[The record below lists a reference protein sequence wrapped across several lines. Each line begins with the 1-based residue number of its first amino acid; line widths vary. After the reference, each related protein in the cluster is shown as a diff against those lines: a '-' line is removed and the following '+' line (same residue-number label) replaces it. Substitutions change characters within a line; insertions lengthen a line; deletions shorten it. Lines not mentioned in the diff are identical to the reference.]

1 MQSEKYSKE
10 ESQNLLSRS
19 TSMRF
24 QPNSRASTDHAPGP
38 SSANAAPMVA
48 MKMQAEGSPG
58 RVMMF
63 HSASA
68 ATSEPAS
75 GVHNPA
81 SRSIPIMIATTG
93 SVMNWMDGPPN
104 SLAKPW
110 ITSEAPATRRM
121 SRRPA
126 PGQPGAKVEYRRRNY
141 APDNQSG
148 YRIEESAESLE
159 RGAGK
164 LFRVSWLDDSALY
177 ANHGGVGSVICAQF

>member
-1 MQSEKYSKE
+1 
-10 ESQNLLSRS
+10 
-19 TSMRF
+19 MRF
-24 QPNSRASTDHAPGP
+24 HPNSRASTDHAPGP

-81 SRSIPIMIATTG
+81 SRSIPIMLATTG
-93 SVMNWMDGPPN
+93 SAMNWMDGAVC
-104 SLAKPW
+104 SLANPW
-110 ITSEAPATRRM
+110 RMSEAPATRRM

-126 PGQPGAKVEYRRRNY
+126 PGHPGAKVENRRRTRPPRTFRLSKLRHLQK
-141 APDNQSG
+141 APK
-148 YRIEESAESLE
+148 E
-159 RGAGK
+159 
-164 LFRVSWLDDSALY
+164 
-177 ANHGGVGSVICAQF
+177 

>member
-1 MQSEKYSKE
+1 MEFFVNCFVPEGASLEAEEYSKE
-10 ESQNLLSRS
+10 ESQNLVSRS

-24 QPNSRASTDHAPGP
+24 HPKIRASADHAPGP

-63 HSASA
+63 HSARA

-75 GVHNPA
+75 GVHSPA
-81 SRSIPIMIATTG
+81 SRSIPMMIATTG
-93 SVMNWMDGPPN
+93 RIKKWKDGPPN
-104 SLAKPW
+104 SLAMPW
-110 ITSEAPATRRM
+110 ITREAPATRRM

-126 PGQPGAKVEYRRRNY
+126 PGQPGAKVENRRRNY

-148 YRIEESAESLE
+148 YRIEESTESLE
-159 RGAGK
+159 RGVGK
-164 LFRVSWLDDSALY
+164 LFRVFMT
-177 ANHGGVGSVICAQF
+177 G